1 MNLFLSVCPAQS
13 TESGEKPGE
22 SVTVKLPL
30 RKKTA
35 KHIDRTLKR
44 IYNQISTSQ
53 LHIVVLRC
61 LISDARIWDEKGSRC
76 ESCAMP

>member
-30 RKKTA
+30 RK
-35 KHIDRTLKR
+35 IS
-44 IYNQISTSQ
+44 QIRAGET
-53 LHIVVLRC
+53 VLLPEPESR
-61 LISDARIWDEKGSRC
+61 DMDFARAFPPEGRAFLFC
-76 ESCAMP
+76 HAR